1 MAEHLKPSSS
11 SIKPSRAGAI
21 GIYLFLAAQ
30 VIRTLT
36 DGKAQDRFPWYLGL
50 LLAYLVL
57 YTAALWVPRHG
68 SRLFH
73 LYFLVQ
79 SAIILALV
87 ALNPEMDYVTSFF
100 IPLSYQAA
108 LGFAGRT
115 LWGWVSTMLILTGGS
130 LMLYLGPFESLA
142 RSLTT
147 MAGIIVLP
155 AYVVANQQIDEAR
168 AKSQL
173 LLGELQETHQKLQS
187 YAGQVE
193 ELAALEERDR
203 LARELHDTVSQ
214 LIFSITLTTRS
225 AQILLEREPA
235 RVPVQIRRL
244 QEMTGDALSQ
254 LRSLI
259 TQLRPPQIS

>member
-1 MAEHLKPSSS
+1 LAEHLKPASST
-11 SIKPSRAGAI
+11 IKHSRTGTI

-36 DGKAQDRFPWYLGL
+36 DGKAQERFPWYLGL

-57 YTAALWVPRHG
+57 FTAALWLPGRG
-68 SRLFH
+68 AMLSH

-87 ALNPEMDYVTSFF
+87 SLNPQMDYVTSFF

-108 LGFAGRT
+108 LVFAGRP
-115 LWGWVSTMLILTGGS
+115 LWGWVSALFVLTVGS
-130 LMLYLGPFESLA
+130 LVFYRGPIQSLA
-142 RSLTT
+142 LSLTT
-147 MAGIIVLP
+147 MAGVIVLP
-155 AYVVANQQIDEAR
+155 AYVVATQQIDKAR
-168 AKSQL
+168 AKSQA
-173 LLGELQETHQKLQS
+173 LLGELQETHQQLQS

-225 AQILLEREPA
+225 AQMLLERDPA
-235 RVPVQIRRL
+235 RVPDQIRRL
-244 QEMTGDALSQ
+244 QEMTGDALSR

-259 TQLRPPQIS
+259 TQLRPPQII